1 MKKKPTTCKAC
12 GEEIAKS
19 AKSCPKCGAKNKKP
33 IFKKWWFWLIVVI
46 IIGSIG
52 NGGSDNESE
61 PVNTT
66 PPTTQAPTTEA
77 TTEATE
83 PPTTAPKA
91 TVSIELIAGDAGE
104 YGELFTINKDTEFEE
119 TYYIY
124 HIPAGTYTVTNAG
137 EYMNQFNVYSDEI
150 VVNDSGW
157 EEVAEVFYVK
167 LLDVGES
174 DTFTIEDGQFIEI
187 HEPAKFTLEKI
198 EGNITESAVAEE
210 TTTKGTE
217 TTEAAEEPS
226 MTMGEKNALASAK
239 SYLAFSAF
247 SYNGLIDQLE
257 FEGYTTEEATFAA
270 DNCGADWNE
279 QALESAL
286 SYLKF
291 TAFSYEGLI
300 EQLEFEEFTSEQAT
314 YGADNCGADWNE
326 QAAKSAESY
335 LDFSSFSKEGLIEQL
350 EFEGFTYEQAVYGVE
365 ANGY

>member
-1 MKKKPTTCKAC
+1 MSKKLINCKAC
-12 GEEIAKS
+12 GQEIAKS
-19 AKSCPKCGAKNKKP
+19 AKSCPMCGAKNKKP
-33 IFKKWWFWLIVVI
+33 IFKKWWFWLIVAIFI
-46 IIGSIG
+46 ISVAS
-52 NGGSDNESE
+52 GGSDTETE
-61 PVNTT
+61 PDNTT
-66 PPTTQAPTTEA
+66 QPTTQAPTTVA
-77 TTEATE
+77 TDPSTTE
-83 PPTTAPKA
+83 PKA
-91 TVSIELIAGDAGE
+91 TVSIELIAGEAGE

-124 HIPAGTYTVTNAG
+124 HIPAGTYTVTNTG
-137 EYMNQFNVYSDEI
+137 EYMSQFNVYSDEI

-157 EEVAEVFYVK
+157 EEVAESFYVEV
-167 LLDVGES
+167 LEVGDS

-198 EGNITESAVAEE
+198 EGNKAESAVAEE
-210 TTTKGTE
+210 TTAKE
-217 TTEAAEEPS
+217 TEATESTEELS

-286 SYLKF
+286 SYLRF

-300 EQLEFEEFTSEQAT
+300 EQLEFEKFTSEQAT

-335 LDFSSFSKEGLIEQL
+335 LDFTSFSREGLIEQL
-350 EFEGFTYEQAVYGVE
+350 EYEGFTHEQAVYGVE